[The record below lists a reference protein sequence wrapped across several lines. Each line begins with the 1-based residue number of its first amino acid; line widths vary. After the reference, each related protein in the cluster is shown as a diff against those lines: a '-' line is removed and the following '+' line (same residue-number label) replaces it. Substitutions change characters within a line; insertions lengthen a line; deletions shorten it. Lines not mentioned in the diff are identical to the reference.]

1 MIENARD
8 IFGIDLSP
16 DNAAL
21 LDALGIMTP
30 EQSGR
35 LVSDRSHDHAQPED
49 WTHDTVKRR
58 LIDAAE
64 LIERTSRGAG
74 PSRKM
79 TSWVDWQLFRGVT
92 DFERN
97 AMAEG
102 LTKGTREPDRGI
114 YRGAGAREI
123 ADAETAMQWP
133 IKYIADDGER
143 RILAFWIFCDLRNAP
158 FGRLCPKIAGSRG
171 TAYRRLDKALSR
183 IVAGLQADGVRP
195 D

>member
-1 MIENARD
+1 MIENARK
-8 IFGIDLSP
+8 IFGVDLSQ

-30 EQSGR
+30 AQAER
-35 LVSDRSHDHAQPED
+35 LVSDRSHDHAQSEQ

-64 LIERTSRGAG
+64 LIERTSRAAG

-97 AMAEG
+97 AMSEG
-102 LTKGTREPDRGI
+102 LTKGTREPDRGV

-123 ADAETAMQWP
+123 AAAEDATQWP
-133 IKYIADDGER
+133 VRYIADDGER
-143 RILAFWIFCDLRNAP
+143 RILAFWIYCDLRSAP
-158 FGRLCPKIAGSRG
+158 FGRLSPKIAGSRG
-171 TAYRRLDKALSR
+171 TAYRRLDRALGR
-183 IVAGLQADGVRP
+183 IVAGLNGDGVP
-195 D
+195 SQ